1 MQNFKFTVSQILKMK
16 IFKLLSLRHWFKIVE
31 PISWEG
37 GRWLQVYIS
46 TN

>member
-16 IFKLLSLRHWFKIVE
+16 LIKLLSLRHWFKIVGA
-31 PISWEG
+31 ISWEG